1 VKGLCGNIAATVE
14 DWYYTVHI
22 YIYIYIGGGL
32 AGVQSEHYYRV
43 ASESAIKKKDE
54 VNDLDDFGY
63 SALRA
68 ALCGRTGL

>member
-1 VKGLCGNIAATVE
+1 
-14 DWYYTVHI
+14 
-22 YIYIYIGGGL
+22 
-32 AGVQSEHYYRV
+32 VQSEHYYRV